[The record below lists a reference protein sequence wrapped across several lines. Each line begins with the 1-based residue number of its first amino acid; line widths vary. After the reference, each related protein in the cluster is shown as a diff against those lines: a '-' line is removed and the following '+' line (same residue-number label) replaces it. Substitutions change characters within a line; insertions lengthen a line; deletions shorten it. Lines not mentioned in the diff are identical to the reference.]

1 MGEGREKWD
10 VEKGLSDEG
19 VKLEHHSIVIHLWPK
34 VLPNMTFSTENC
46 VDVHMKKDPGRV
58 ALIWEKDEPGDVE
71 HVTYM

>member
-1 MGEGREKWD
+1 MKRE
-10 VEKGLSDEG
+10 SNSNTIP
-19 VKLEHHSIVIHLWPK
+19 HSFTFASVFASK